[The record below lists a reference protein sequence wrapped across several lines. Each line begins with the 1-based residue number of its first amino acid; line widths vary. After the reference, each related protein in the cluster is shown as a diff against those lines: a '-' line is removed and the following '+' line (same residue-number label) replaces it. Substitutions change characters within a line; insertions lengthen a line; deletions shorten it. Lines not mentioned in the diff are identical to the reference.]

1 MGKVYSLDNGTH
13 KYKNK
18 NRREISKNILKFIN
32 DRHTCCRSI
41 RGLHSLPWTC
51 FDWFCKGSNLPCCSC
66 PSCSG
71 APCRWRSPV
80 CGRRPLQ
87 IILYNWYCYCILL
100 LALKL
105 FFAIDN
111 LIKMIFLWKRW
122 DLAMQCWQLAMPRL
136 ETQCL
141 RLRWVLQPILPSSIL
156 STNINDNPKT
166 FQSCQISFA
175 GETSA
180 PMNFKNSLLVTV
192 PEGHEELEVTT
203 VLIIGL
209 LTMIMILQVSCT
221 ASNSAGSAT
230 ETATVSVH
238 SKLLYDDYRKRKVNF
253 RSRRAN
259 LGIWRKYSTKL

>member
-1 MGKVYSLDNGTH
+1 
-13 KYKNK
+13 
-18 NRREISKNILKFIN
+18 
-32 DRHTCCRSI
+32 
-41 RGLHSLPWTC
+41 
-51 FDWFCKGSNLPCCSC
+51 
-66 PSCSG
+66 
-71 APCRWRSPV
+71 
-80 CGRRPLQ
+80 
-87 IILYNWYCYCILL
+87 
-100 LALKL
+100 
-105 FFAIDN
+105 
-111 LIKMIFLWKRW
+111 
-122 DLAMQCWQLAMPRL
+122 MPRL

-141 RLRWVLQPILPSSIL
+141 RLRWVLQPILPSPIL
-156 STNINDNPKT
+156 STDVTIINITNQYYHHHYYQPISTNVIIDNPKT

-238 SKLLYDDYRKRKVNF
+238 SKLLYHDYRNRKANF
-253 RSRRAN
+253 RRILAYGGNIPPSYN
-259 LGIWRKYSTKL
+259 CNTE